1 MKLESDS
8 LEAKIVRFLQEIY
21 PVTLKDIRREFRQ
34 PEGRLSLAL
43 RRLEKAGIIEME
55 KLPDKTYVRLVRA
68 AGSGG
73 SRPVNR
79 KAIKHEKTKKKAEH
93 GGEDNSVMYG

>member
-1 MKLESDS
+1 MKLDSDT

-34 PEGRLSLAL
+34 PEGRLNLAL

-55 KLPDKTYVRLVRA
+55 KMPDRTYVRLVRA
-68 AGSGG
+68 EGSVG

-79 KAIKHEKTKKKAEH
+79 KAIKHEKVKKAEY
-93 GGEDNSVMYG
+93 GREDNSVMYG